1 MPEFPQL
8 QSERLVLRAFT
19 PDDALEVERLAGER
33 EVAAGTLTMPHPYP
47 EGAAAMWIAT
57 HAGTV
62 EGGDGLTLAVER
74 LADGALLGAMSLRIE
89 REYER
94 AELGYW
100 IGRPYWGSG
109 YATEAAAAL
118 VAYAFEQLEL
128 NRVYA
133 YHFSTNP
140 ASGRVLQKIGMRHEG
155 VRRQHHRKWG
165 EFVDNDAYAIL
176 RSEWRA

>member
-1 MPEFPQL
+1 MAELPQL
-8 QSERLVLRAFT
+8 QSERLRLRAFT
-19 PDDALEVERLAGER
+19 PDDAPEVERLAGER

-47 EGAAAMWIAT
+47 AGAAAIWIAT
-57 HAGTV
+57 HAGGV
-62 EGGDGLTLAVER
+62 EREDGLTLAVER
-74 LADGALLGAMSLRIE
+74 LVDGALLGAISLRIE
-89 REYER
+89 REHER

-100 IGRPYWGSG
+100 IGRPHWGRG
-109 YATEAAAAL
+109 YATEAAAAI
-118 VAYAFEQLEL
+118 VGYAFEQLGL

-165 EFVDNDAYAIL
+165 ELVDNDAYGIL

>member
-1 MPEFPQL
+1 MAGFPQL

-19 PDDALEVERLAGER
+19 PDDAPEVERLAGAR

-47 EGAAAMWIAT
+47 EGAAATWIAT
-57 HAGTV
+57 HAGSV
-62 EGGDGLTLAVER
+62 ERGDGLTVAVER

-89 REYER
+89 REHER

-155 VRRQHHRKWG
+155 TQRQHYVKWR
-165 EFVDNDAYAIL
+165 ELVDTDAYGIL